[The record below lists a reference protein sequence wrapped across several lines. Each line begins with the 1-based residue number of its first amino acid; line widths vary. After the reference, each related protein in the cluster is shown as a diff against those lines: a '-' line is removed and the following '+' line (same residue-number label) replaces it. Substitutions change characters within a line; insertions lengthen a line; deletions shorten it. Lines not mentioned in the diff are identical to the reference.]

1 MIMVDTNVFY
11 NFLFETELT
20 EKATRIFE
28 LEEPLFTS
36 FTVINET
43 LYVISR
49 KIAERKF
56 GIRSYRRFRE
66 FVSSNGYEHFLE
78 ELTKFFN
85 LLDDLGITVLRD
97 YQNTSEVWEL
107 MKNYNLLP
115 NDALIAATCKHYGI
129 KKIATFDGDF
139 KRVNFLDVVEV

>member
-115 NDALIAATCKHYGI
+115 NEALIAATCKHYGI

>member
-1 MIMVDTNVFY
+1 VIMVDTNVFY

-20 EKATRIFE
+20 EKATKIFE

-56 GIRSYRRFRE
+56 NIRSYRRFRE

-78 ELTKFFN
+78 ELTKFFS
-85 LLDDLGITVLRD
+85 LLDDLDITVLRD
-97 YQNTSEVWEL
+97 YQNVSEIWEL

-129 KKIATFDGDF
+129 RKIATFDEDF
-139 KRVNFLDVVEV
+139 KRVDFLEVVEI